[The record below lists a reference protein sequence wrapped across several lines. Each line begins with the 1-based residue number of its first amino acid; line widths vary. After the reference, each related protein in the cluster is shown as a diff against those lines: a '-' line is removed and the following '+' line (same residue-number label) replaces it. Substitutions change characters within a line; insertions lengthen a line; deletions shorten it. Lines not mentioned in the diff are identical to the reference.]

1 MATYVAYYTVTNTI
15 GVGIVKIENEHIYYE
30 MATQT
35 KRRTHKRRIYFNVE
49 GDPFV
54 DFPFGRIYLDEI
66 MRCF

>member
-15 GVGIVKIENEHIYYE
+15 GVGIVSIENEHISYE
-30 MATQT
+30 IATQT
-35 KRRTHKRRIYFNVE
+35 KRRTHKRRINFNAD

-54 DFPFGRIYLDEI
+54 DFPFGRVYLDEI